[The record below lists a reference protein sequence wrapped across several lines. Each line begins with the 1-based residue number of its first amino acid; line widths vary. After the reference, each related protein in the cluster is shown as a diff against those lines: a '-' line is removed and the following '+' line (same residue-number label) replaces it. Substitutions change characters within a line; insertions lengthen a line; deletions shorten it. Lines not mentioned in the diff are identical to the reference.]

1 VNYKATYALI
11 EEYPGAPGRLLQ
23 WARERREE
31 PAATTPGRCTCAPYC
46 RKPQKT
52 RHEKGPA
59 RCPLAFS
66 LAWMMVGDPEGL
78 SSTERQAW
86 QRAIEV
92 CRDAAVIY
100 PLIQKKVAS
109 MRSVAGKSKTSKAGL
124 SNPSHAAL

>member
-1 VNYKATYALI
+1 
-11 EEYPGAPGRLLQ
+11 
-23 WARERREE
+23 
-31 PAATTPGRCTCAPYC
+31 
-46 RKPQKT
+46 
-52 RHEKGPA
+52 
-59 RCPLAFS
+59 
-66 LAWMMVGDPEGL
+66 MMVGDPEGL

-124 SNPSHAAL
+124 SNSSHAAL